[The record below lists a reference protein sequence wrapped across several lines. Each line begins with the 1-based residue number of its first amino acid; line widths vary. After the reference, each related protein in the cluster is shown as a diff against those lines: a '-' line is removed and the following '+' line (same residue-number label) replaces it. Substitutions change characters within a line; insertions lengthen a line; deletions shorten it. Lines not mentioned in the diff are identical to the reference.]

1 VILFIL
7 EVTEVVLRT
16 KVKFAS
22 TIDPESARQLKKL
35 AELTRIPQS
44 RLIDE
49 AIKDLIAKYKVA
61 GYNDL

>member
-1 VILFIL
+1 M
-7 EVTEVVLRT
+7 VLRT